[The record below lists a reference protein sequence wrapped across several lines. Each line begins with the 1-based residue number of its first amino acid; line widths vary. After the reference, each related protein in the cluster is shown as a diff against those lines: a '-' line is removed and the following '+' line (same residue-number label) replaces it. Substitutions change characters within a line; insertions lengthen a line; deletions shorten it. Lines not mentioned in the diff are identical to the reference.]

1 MGVLKWA
8 VATVV
13 FAAMAWAL
21 YAASRRCADD
31 FWDGKMLLE
40 TLFATA
46 AIFAMLSV
54 LFLIKEI

>member
-8 VATVV
+8 IATIV

-21 YAASRRCADD
+21 YAASRRRADD
-31 FWDGKMLLE
+31 FDDSKMLLE

-46 AIFAMLSV
+46 AIVAMLSV

>member
-8 VATVV
+8 IATVV

-21 YAASRRCADD
+21 FTASRRSDD
-31 FWDGKMLLE
+31 VFEDGKMLLE

-46 AIFAMLSV
+46 AIVAMLSV
-54 LFLIKEI
+54 MFLIKEI